1 MKVVANAKCYS
12 EALEQFRK
20 HKPDLTLMD
29 VRLAGD
35 NGIDILIRIRGEFPQ
50 AKVMMLTTF
59 ENDAQRALKAGAVGY
74 VLKST
79 SNHELLNIIRKVN
92 EGRKYI
98 SPEVAVL
105 LAESVVD
112 EELTAREI
120 EVLSL
125 IQHGLRTKQIADK
138 LRIGEATVNFHIK
151 NLTGKLQANDRAHA
165 VTIALKR
172 GLIQL

>member
-1 MKVVANAKCYS
+1 MSVVAHAKTHS
-12 EALEQFRK
+12 EALEAFRR

-29 VRLAGD
+29 LRLAKDSGIETL
-35 NGIDILIRIRGEFPQ
+35 IDILKEFPQ
-50 AKVMMLTTF
+50 ARIMILTTF
-59 ENDAQRALKAGAVGY
+59 ENEAQRALKAGAAAY

-79 SNHELLNIIRKVN
+79 PQDELPRIIRKVHA
-92 EGRKYI
+92 GKKYI
-98 SPEVAVL
+98 SPEVAAL
-105 LAESVVD
+105 LAESIAD
-112 EELTAREI
+112 EDLTAREI

-125 IQHGLRTKQIADK
+125 IQQGLRTKQIAHK
-138 LRIGEATVNFHIK
+138 LGIGEATVNFHIK